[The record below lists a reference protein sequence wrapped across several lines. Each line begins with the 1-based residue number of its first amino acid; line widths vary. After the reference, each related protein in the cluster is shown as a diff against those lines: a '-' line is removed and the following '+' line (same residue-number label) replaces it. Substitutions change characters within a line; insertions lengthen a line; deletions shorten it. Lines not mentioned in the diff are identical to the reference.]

1 MTELS
6 KPTFLLLGE
15 AVVDM
20 ISTGILESL
29 EDATNYHR
37 FAGGQVSNLAM
48 NLSRLGFSA
57 KLGACVG
64 EDGFGRFLQDR
75 YTEAGVNLDLLQTT
89 TKAPTTLIPISRQ
102 TKTPDFSV
110 YRGADR
116 FLSINSQLQTTIDQV
131 QGLHTSAFALSQ
143 DPCRSTILNLIKSAR
158 ENGTLITLDPNYH
171 PGIWPDIPNY
181 KEFLQDVFQYISVTK
196 PSLED
201 SVRFFGTGFEPADYL
216 EKYLE
221 LGPSIVVLTLGDKG
235 VYLGTQEGGRLHIK
249 ANQVPV
255 KDVTGAGDAFWSGLL
270 VGLLEGKPPAEA
282 AKLGQ
287 VIAEFKIGI
296 IGPVK
301 QFLTWDE
308 FDKRASQIQTLSL
321 SQ

>member
-1 MTELS
+1 MTEYS

-20 ISTGILESL
+20 ISTDIVESL

-48 NLSRLGFSA
+48 NLSRLGYSA

-64 EDGFGRFLQDR
+64 EDGFGRFLQGQYSD
-75 YTEAGVNLDLLQTT
+75 AGVNLELLQTT
-89 TKAPTTLIPISRQ
+89 TEAPTTLIPVSRQ
-102 TKTPDFSV
+102 TDTPDFNV

-116 FLSINSQLQTTIDQV
+116 FLSLNNQLQTTIDQV

-158 ENGTLITLDPNYH
+158 ENGMLITMDPNYH

-181 KEFLQDVFQYISVTK
+181 KEFLKDVFQYISVTK

-201 SVRFFGTGFEPADYL
+201 SVRFFGTGFKPADYL
-216 EKYLE
+216 D
-221 LGPSIVVLTLGDKG
+221 SII
-235 VYLGTQEGGRLHIK
+235 R
-249 ANQVPV
+249 V
-255 KDVTGAGDAFWSGLL
+255 K
-270 VGLLEGKPPAEA
+270 K
-282 AKLGQ
+282 
-287 VIAEFKIGI
+287 
-296 IGPVK
+296 
-301 QFLTWDE
+301 
-308 FDKRASQIQTLSL
+308 
-321 SQ
+321 